1 MWMRALLALIIAGC
15 PLTVRGEQ
23 ASASVFDSSSGRPI
37 SGATVTLSREDG
49 TVVEVETDSAG
60 QAKLPEL
67 EPGAYRLH
75 VEKSGYFDLLDA
87 DGKGRKWV
95 ASAESKMPIRIAMTP
110 AVAIAGQVFDL
121 QGKPVQGAAVVAI
134 VRRSVGG
141 HLRIA
146 QAGEPVPTDDRGSY
160 RLHGLP
166 PGYYSVAVVATG
178 EADGPEVLASV
189 YFPRSVDPGKAVFFE
204 LKPGETRTSAD
215 LTLAGVETFSLSGT
229 VSGIPKDW
237 NEKRASVALAAL
249 GGLRIPKATVTTES
263 DGFFVIPNVPPG
275 EYQVIAWG
283 PAADWDPEGTV
294 ADPDARSAVRA
305 VTISGGADA
314 PVDLGLRPLPAV
326 NGRFT
331 WDGKPHGDFA
341 CRGAEAIAFRG
352 EDRWLDVW
360 SPVVSVAGD
369 RFTVQGLPAGRYRIE
384 LPDLEDRCR
393 LAAVRVG
400 NEAAPDGIA
409 LVDGSAPLTLDIST
423 ATGEISGLVTGTK
436 AEPAAGKVV
445 LVPVDREGPLQIA
458 QLDAGGCYRFDK
470 VPAGEYRVMA
480 VKELNSTD
488 YMDPMAAPKLDTR
501 MVQVEA
507 GRKAIA
513 DLRLL
518 R

>member
-1 MWMRALLALIIAGC
+1 
-15 PLTVRGEQ
+15 
-23 ASASVFDSSSGRPI
+23 
-37 SGATVTLSREDG
+37 
-49 TVVEVETDSAG
+49 
-60 QAKLPEL
+60 
-67 EPGAYRLH
+67 
-75 VEKSGYFDLLDA
+75 
-87 DGKGRKWV
+87 
-95 ASAESKMPIRIAMTP
+95 
-110 AVAIAGQVFDL
+110 
-121 QGKPVQGAAVVAI
+121 
-134 VRRSVGG
+134 VGG
-141 HLRIA
+141 HSRLA
-146 QAGEPVPTDDRGSY
+146 YAGGPVPTDDRGSY

-166 PGYYSVAVVATG
+166 PGYYSVAVIATG
-178 EADGPEVLASV
+178 EADGPEVFASV

-204 LKPGETRTSAD
+204 LKPDETRMSAD
-215 LTLAGVETFSLSGT
+215 LTLAGVETFSISGT

-237 NEKRASVALAAL
+237 NGKRASVALAAQ
-249 GGLRIPKATVTTES
+249 GGLRIPTATVTTER
-263 DGFFVIPNVPPG
+263 DGAFVIPNVPPG

-294 ADPDARSAVRA
+294 ADTDARSAVRA

-314 PVDLGLRPLPAV
+314 PVDLELRPLPAV

-331 WDGKPHGDFA
+331 WDGKPRSDFA
-341 CRGAEAIAFRG
+341 CRGAEAIAFRS

-360 SPVVSVAGD
+360 SPLVSITGD

-409 LVDGSAPLTLDIST
+409 LVDGSAPLTLDIGT
-423 ATGEISGLVTGTK
+423 ATGEISGLVTGAK

-445 LVPVDREGPLQIA
+445 LVPADREGPLQIA
-458 QLDAGGCYRFDK
+458 QLDAEGHYRFDK

-488 YMDPMAAPKLDTR
+488 YL
-501 MVQVEA
+501 EA
-507 GRKAIA
+507 GRKATA